1 MLLVVGVVCK
11 IIVCYLYLINST
23 DQSQRKK
30 PMDPMLSQCC
40 LPPGYW
46 LLVLQ
51 HSLVGQLF
59 LTPQLQW

>member
-46 LLVLQ
+46 LLVP
-51 HSLVGQLF
+51 S
-59 LTPQLQW
+59 TPLLDNCF